1 MTPKEKAQDLFD
13 KYFTQIRMPSDCEGC
28 MQCVDRCNNMVYV
41 AKKYALIAVDEIINL
56 DYDSLEY
63 YGNLNSKEYWQKVK
77 QEIEAI

>member
-41 AKKYALIAVDEIINL
+41 AKKYALIAVDEI
-56 DYDSLEY
+56 
-63 YGNLNSKEYWQKVK
+63 LNQDKGAFDLGEIHYHFEYWMEVK
-77 QEIEAI
+77 QEIEAL